1 MGFDALINTLCCTC
15 FVLFGLWIIADVVQ
29 AVQLLVVIRAYKRN
43 EKNVFAIPFT
53 LLLTRLFHEV
63 AVPKFLAAEAI
74 QRGELPAAV
83 ATHGH
88 QTPAAVPVKYVG
100 QGANPSLSMAAGV
113 TSALSS
119 STPDEVLNKLP
130 AKALTD
136 RLRGRAGRAYKEGKC
151 KRAGDGVDRENVHHR
166 QGQQRHDSVAEATV
180 NPTHTAADGSVL
192 TSSSGPTWWTRRL
205 EGQCLVL
212 GLRLPLELLPA
223 PSTSTQASASE
234 KAEVCGVGGS
244 SGTGNGP
251 GSSNGATAR
260 QPTVNLQLKQY
271 QLAPASLVA
280 SATASSLA
288 FSHHKTLPCVAGRQ
302 VRVAVAQQ
310 LAVAPLHVYT
320 RAALTRMHDNKLFVP
335 SPLTRTPSRHLGF
348 DAVKYAYTQHCQRL
362 LEVAVAEQTAIAQR
376 VRHDR
381 KSTKRAQRIAAM
393 LMHYLEYAHTDND
406 VEDAVNDRD
415 ARDGAGSSGGAGAGA
430 GADTS
435 QTTSGMRRAAA
446 TRRVAAERGNNTSSF
461 PSYSKLRGGTRKGK
475 AGGGAGVGRAELPQ
489 RSRTPW
495 IPVLMG
501 SVGNHT
507 DEYDAVGR
515 DVDFASSALSGHS
528 LHHAAAPLPPAP
540 STLPQQS
547 FLQSHSTSSP
557 MHSSQIAAVPP
568 QLSPAQESR
577 RGSSKRRRRAEQ
589 MLSVADRAVEVL
601 EGRVERVRLA
611 QALRPRYSSLICS
624 VRFAAEQFVVRRG
637 VSGPPTWTPL
647 QADAASRVVDK
658 GMARGVESSLMLGSR
673 GAATRVS
680 RQSSSSSSSS
690 LSPHRLRLHR
700 RRRIQ
705 NRSSTSPAWLQVAA
719 REASASAFGAQGSR
733 SVFGPPGGLINY
745 RGSAGNSSACASA
758 TLSSQISSSFTDG
771 QLPADTRFFSHGLRP
786 LSGAATLERSDT
798 HHRNTSSI
806 LSRDR
811 SDPLP
816 PVLVSPSIRAYY
828 SNFALAQP
836 LPPNAISS
844 APAHAFAETVAPLVS
859 PSTSTRSASAAN
871 AAMEFLRGSRLRE
884 NNMRADIAAGVGSRL
899 HSTTVALAAA
909 QAPPG
914 DGSPHQSVIKDDF
927 SVSAEEVLRL
937 PRSVGATSSKHMTP
951 LMGRVGASGE
961 ETQGLATV
969 SASESAASRRLQP
982 EELQP
987 EASCSKEALQSAATT
1002 AAPPPPSISASA
1014 PPGLLPPRS
1023 TDLRVVYV
1031 IGADRATLLRSLT
1044 LDATRSFAA
1053 GTQNFL
1059 CFFTPSDER
1068 RAWRRHMEQLDRQNR
1083 AELQR
1088 LAPLDTLA
1096 DASLPRE
1103 QRSSN
1108 DGAIDCV
1115 CSSNAVP
1122 SQNWAEE
1129 RLLSA
1134 SVAASCR
1141 DVGPSSGDLR
1151 MSKQASGDGALG
1163 DIHDDVFGNFG
1174 AVSQQHRAMRLNAT
1188 SFINIAGADLST
1200 PTAASASS
1208 ASAMVTVPS
1217 AHQRDDSS
1225 FSTLHSLENSV
1236 CSIREPLHA
1245 VHSGTSEASKA
1256 SVVPHSESS
1265 SPPSLTTIQSLS
1277 VVRPAPSTSASPA
1290 PLAAWGDEKD
1300 ACGAPTISRSLAT
1313 APTEAARPPH
1323 QTASIASDSKAGGQ
1337 GILDC
1342 SAAAAAAA
1350 GGVDKH
1356 VDVVAAAAAP
1366 VVNATPPTAATTA
1379 FPNPAASASKK
1390 GAAETKKGT
1399 TVSAAAVAA
1408 VPGRAPPLPASPP
1421 PVVTDSVS
1429 AHDVR
1434 QYVSAVGVT
1443 LPEQVYLLRD
1453 AGASTLQRG
1462 LAATSHNAP
1471 MLHSR
1476 RESSVR
1482 NTGNDI
1488 SAAVVQPAVG
1498 GCALHDRALPSAVLS
1513 RGVTRVLEGQ
1523 VEVAELSV
1531 DVLSR
1536 QVSPFVPMK
1545 PPPLSDSDGD
1555 DSAENSVSSG
1565 SSHRADYDDTSDSHS
1580 RSSAATDGGD
1590 DNVGVRED
1598 AADARRSSPS
1608 RRRGKQ
1614 PQMSKAAAAASNHH
1628 LERSPKGDA
1637 AAKRSR
1643 KAPPLPS
1650 SHSRRRLQRH
1660 LARWNRHIRRRRAA
1674 AIKAGNVPI
1683 AVGALFFT
1691 APPTLPAALVQ
1702 QQQLQLLAQLERGER
1717 ARLLV
1722 PEWALNGSEIAART
1736 PVATEDTQQEGPR
1749 ASPPSLHAKQSPPPR
1764 ICVTLIY
1771 TATAEQVAQ
1780 ALVRAAEVAAAAA
1793 AAALTNKSA
1802 RYDAV
1807 GPWLHRNSAVASHRG
1822 RWCSAAAAAAGRQA
1836 QSSYDSYELVSS
1848 NAVSGLYPPTPLR
1861 QRTATAVAE
1870 ASRRGRREPSST
1882 STALPSEENSLHYS
1896 FLSESFT
1903 SQQSREDFS
1912 IIAPDFFVS
1921 GEDLLSCQPSSV
1933 PPARHHRT
1941 MSPLSSGSAT
1951 TAFCERN
1958 GMEGAGCR
1966 EDSGSGNDDTAAS
1979 EAAAVAAD
1987 AALASVHDRPP
1998 SWLLLTESSDSVHG
2012 GREGRSGVGGS
2023 AAVAGGRWGV
2033 FGIGADAV
2041 TGGVSRTSTS
2051 VYAEGFERCSS
2062 SAAHLSHT
2070 EGAGDTVAWAGSV
2083 SVSAGG
2089 AHANEARSKSVR
2101 FKAAEAGR
2109 CEEDKFGASD
2119 ELRNVLHDSAC
2130 FPEGV
2135 PVGVSLTYVRIGK
2148 DLYAI
2153 TEVVDRSFLQYRE
2166 ERVIQLHTSREE
2178 GGGRRASDGDDDSF
2192 TPLSD
2197 SGEDAREDG
2206 ACSSSSLTNSS
2217 FASHTSFNTLDAALQ
2232 AIRCQHEAAARH
2244 QRHRLYHRCRAI
2256 STSDFGGLSYSLAG
2270 SAPLR
2275 SGMRRQEMH
2284 MCWRC
2289 LSAEAVVIFVPCGHY
2304 AVCEGCAELLA
2315 KCCVCRTPILSSVV
2329 LLERSRSQE

>member
-43 EKNVFAIPFT
+43 EKNVFAIPFA
-53 LLLTRLFHEV
+53 LLLTRLFHEM

-88 QTPAAVPVKYVG
+88 QTPAAVPVQYVG

-136 RLRGRAGRAYKEGKC
+136 RLRGRAGRPYKEGKR
-151 KRAGDGVDRENVHHR
+151 KRAGNGVDRESLHHR
-166 QGQQRHDSVAEATV
+166 QGQQRHDSVAEVTV
-180 NPTHTAADGSVL
+180 GPTHTAADGSVL

-234 KAEVCGVGGS
+234 KAEACGVGGS

-251 GSSNGATAR
+251 GSSNGATAP

-310 LAVAPLHVYT
+310 LAAAPLHVYT
-320 RAALTRMHDNKLFVP
+320 RAALTRIHDNKLSVP

-393 LMHYLEYAHTDND
+393 LMHYLEYAHTNND
-406 VEDAVNDRD
+406 VQDAVNDGD
-415 ARDGAGSSGGAGAGA
+415 ARDGAGSSGGGGA

-446 TRRVAAERGNNTSSF
+446 TRRVAAERGNNTSTFS
-461 PSYSKLRGGTRKGK
+461 SYSELRGGTRKGK
-475 AGGGAGVGRAELPQ
+475 AGGGAGVGRTELPQ

-528 LHHAAAPLPPAP
+528 LHHTAAPLPSAP
-540 STLPQQS
+540 STLPRQS

-589 MLSVADRAVEVL
+589 MLSVADSAFEAL

-624 VRFAAEQFVVRRG
+624 VRFAAERFVVRRG
-637 VSGPPTWTPL
+637 VSEPPTWTPL
-647 QADAASRVVDK
+647 HADAAARVVDK
-658 GMARGVESSLMLGSR
+658 SMARGVESSLLLGSR

-680 RQSSSSSSSS
+680 CQSSSSSSSS
-690 LSPHRLRLHR
+690 LSPHRLRVHR
-700 RRRIQ
+700 GHRIQ

-719 REASASAFGAQGSR
+719 REASDSAFGAQGSR
-733 SVFGPPGGLINY
+733 SVFGPPGDSINY
-745 RGSAGNSSACASA
+745 CGSAGNSSACASA

-771 QLPADTRFFSHGLRP
+771 QLPADTRFFSHGWRP

-811 SDPLP
+811 SDQLP
-816 PVLVSPSIRAYY
+816 PVLGSPSIGAYS
-828 SNFALAQP
+828 SNFASAQP

-844 APAHAFAETVAPLVS
+844 TPAHAFAETVAPLVS
-859 PSTSTRSASAAN
+859 PSASTRSTSAAN

-884 NNMRADIAAGVGSRL
+884 NNLRADIAAGVGSSL
-899 HSTTVALAAA
+899 HSTTVALDTT
-909 QAPPG
+909 QALPG
-914 DGSPHQSVIKDDF
+914 DGSPHQSVAKDDF
-927 SVSAEEVLRL
+927 SVSAKEVLRL

-951 LMGRVGASGE
+951 LMGPVGASGE
-961 ETQGLATV
+961 ETHGLTTV
-969 SASESAASRRLQP
+969 AAAESAASRRLQP

-987 EASCSKEALQSAATT
+987 VASCSEEALQSAANN
-1002 AAPPPPSISASA
+1002 AAPPPQCISASA
-1014 PPGLLPPRS
+1014 PSGLLPPRS

-1059 CFFTPSDER
+1059 CFFTPADER
-1068 RAWRRHMEQLDRQNR
+1068 RAWRRHMKQLDRQNR

-1115 CSSNAVP
+1115 SSSNAVP
-1122 SQNWAEE
+1122 PQNWAEE

-1141 DVGPSSGDLR
+1141 DVSPSSGDLR

-1163 DIHDDVFGNFG
+1163 DMRGDVFGNFG
-1174 AVSQQHRAMRLNAT
+1174 AVSQQHRAMRSNAT
-1188 SFINIAGADLST
+1188 SFIDIAGADLST
-1200 PTAASASS
+1200 PTAASESS

-1225 FSTLHSLENSV
+1225 FSTLHSLESSV
-1236 CSIREPLHA
+1236 CSKREPLHA
-1245 VHSGTSEASKA
+1245 VHSVTSEASKT
-1256 SVVPHSESS
+1256 SVVPRSESS

-1277 VVRPAPSTSASPA
+1277 VVRPTPSTSASPA
-1290 PLAAWGDEKD
+1290 PLAARGDEKD
-1300 ACGAPTISRSLAT
+1300 ACGAPTISRSPAT
-1313 APTEAARPPH
+1313 APTEAARSPH
-1323 QTASIASDSKAGGQ
+1323 QTASIASDFKAGGQ

-1342 SAAAAAAA
+1342 SAAAAAAVE

-1356 VDVVAAAAAP
+1356 VDVVAAAAAT
-1366 VVNATPPTAATTA
+1366 VVDATPPTSATTA
-1379 FPNPAASASKK
+1379 FPNLAASASKN
-1390 GAAETKKGT
+1390 GAAEKGAT
-1399 TVSAAAVAA
+1399 ASAAA
-1408 VPGRAPPLPASPP
+1408 VPGRAPPLPVPPP

-1429 AHDVR
+1429 THDVR

-1453 AGASTLQRG
+1453 VGASTLQRG

-1488 SAAVVQPAVG
+1488 SAAVVPPDVG
-1498 GCALHDRALPSAVLS
+1498 SCALHDRALLSACAAAVLS
-1513 RGVTRVLEGQ
+1513 RGATRVLEGQ
-1523 VEVAELSV
+1523 VEVAELSL

-1536 QVSPFVPMK
+1536 QVLPFVPMK
-1545 PPPLSDSDGD
+1545 PPPLSDSDED
-1555 DSAENSVSSG
+1555 DSAECSVSSG
-1565 SSHRADYDDTSDSHS
+1565 SSHRADCDDTSDSHS
-1580 RSSAATDGGD
+1580 RSSAATDDGD
-1590 DNVGVRED
+1590 DNFGVRED
-1598 AADARRSSPS
+1598 AADVRRSSPS
-1608 RRRGKQ
+1608 RRPGKQ

-1628 LERSPKGDA
+1628 LGRFPKGDA

-1643 KAPPLPS
+1643 KASPPSS
-1650 SHSRRRLQRH
+1650 SHSRRRLKRH

-1674 AIKAGNVPI
+1674 AIKAGNVPV

-1702 QQQLQLLAQLERGER
+1702 QQQQQLLAQLERGER

-1722 PEWALNGSEIAART
+1722 PEWALNETEVAVRT

-1749 ASPPSLHAKQSPPPR
+1749 ASPPSLHEKQSPPPR
-1764 ICVTLIY
+1764 ICMTLIY

-1793 AAALTNKSA
+1793 AAALTSKST

-1807 GPWLHRNSAVASHRG
+1807 GPWLHRNSAVANHRG
-1822 RWCSAAAAAAGRQA
+1822 RWCSAAAAAAGRQV

-1882 STALPSEENSLHYS
+1882 STALPSEEDSLHYS

-1903 SQQSREDFS
+1903 PQQSREYVS
-1912 IIAPDFFVS
+1912 GIAPDFFVS

-1941 MSPLSSGSAT
+1941 MPPLSSGSAT

-1958 GMEGAGCR
+1958 GIEGAGCR
-1966 EDSGSGNDDTAAS
+1966 EDSGSGDDGTAAS

-1987 AALASVHDRPP
+1987 AALASVHDQPP
-1998 SWLLLTESSDSVHG
+1998 SLLLLTESSDSVHG

-2023 AAVAGGRWGV
+2023 AAAAGGRCGV
-2033 FGIGADAV
+2033 FGIGAGGADAV

-2051 VYAEGFERCSS
+2051 IYAEGFERCSS

-2070 EGAGDTVAWAGSV
+2070 KDAGDTVAWARSV
-2083 SVSAGG
+2083 PVSAGG
-2089 AHANEARSKSVR
+2089 AHTNDSRSKRVR

-2109 CEEDKFGASD
+2109 CEEDKLGASD

-2178 GGGRRASDGDDDSF
+2178 GGGRRASDG
-2192 TPLSD
+2192 
-2197 SGEDAREDG
+2197 EDAREDG

-2217 FASHTSFNTLDAALQ
+2217 FASHTSFNTLDAALE
-2232 AIRCQHEAAARH
+2232 AIRCQHEAAARQ

-2256 STSDFGGLSYSLAG
+2256 SASDFGGLSYSLAG
-2270 SAPLR
+2270 SAPLG

-2304 AVCEGCAELLA
+2304 AVCEACAELLA
-2315 KCCVCRTPILSSVV
+2315 NCCVCRTPILSSVV

>member
-1 MGFDALINTLCCTC
+1 MGFDALINTVCCTC

-43 EKNVFAIPFT
+43 EKNVFAIPFA
-53 LLLTRLFHEV
+53 LLLTRLFHEM

-88 QTPAAVPVKYVG
+88 QTPAAVPVEYVG
-100 QGANPSLSMAAGV
+100 QGANLSLFMAAGV
-113 TSALSS
+113 TTALSS
-119 STPDEVLNKLP
+119 STPGEVLNKLP
-130 AKALTD
+130 TKALTE
-136 RLRGRAGRAYKEGKC
+136 RLRGRAGRPYKEGKC

-166 QGQQRHDSVAEATV
+166 QGQQRHDSVAEVTV
-180 NPTHTAADGSVL
+180 APTPTAADGSVM
-192 TSSSGPTWWTRRL
+192 TSSSGPTWWKRRL

-234 KAEVCGVGGS
+234 KAEACGVGGS

-280 SATASSLA
+280 PATASSLA

-310 LAVAPLHVYT
+310 LAAAPLHVYT
-320 RAALTRMHDNKLFVP
+320 RAALTRMHDNKLFMP
-335 SPLTRTPSRHLGF
+335 SPLTRTPSQHLGF
-348 DAVKYAYTQHCQRL
+348 DAVKYAYTQHCRRL

-406 VEDAVNDRD
+406 VEDAVNDGD
-415 ARDGAGSSGGAGAGA
+415 ARDGAGSSGGGGDGGGA

-435 QTTSGMRRAAA
+435 QTTSGMRRASA

-475 AGGGAGVGRAELPQ
+475 AGGGAGVGRTELPQ

-501 SVGNHT
+501 SVGDHT
-507 DEYDAVGR
+507 DEHDAVGR

-528 LHHAAAPLPPAP
+528 LHHTVAPLPPAP
-540 STLPQQS
+540 SALPQQS
-547 FLQSHSTSSP
+547 FLRSHSTSLP

-589 MLSVADRAVEVL
+589 MLSVADSAVEAL

-624 VRFAAEQFVVRRG
+624 VRFAAERFVVRRG
-637 VSGPPTWTPL
+637 VSEPPTWTPL
-647 QADAASRVVDK
+647 HADAASRVVDK
-658 GMARGVESSLMLGSR
+658 GMAHGVESTLVLGSR

-680 RQSSSSSSSS
+680 CQSSSSSSSS

-700 RRRIQ
+700 GHRIQ
-705 NRSSTSPAWLQVAA
+705 NRCSTSPTWLQVAA
-719 REASASAFGAQGSR
+719 REASTSTFGAQDSR
-733 SVFGPPGGLINY
+733 SVFAPPGDSINY
-745 RGSAGNSSACASA
+745 RGSAGNSSACTSA
-758 TLSSQISSSFTDG
+758 TPSSQISSSFTDG
-771 QLPADTRFFSHGLRP
+771 QLPADPRFFSHGLRP
-786 LSGAATLERSDT
+786 LSGAATLERNDT
-798 HHRNTSSI
+798 HYMTTSSI
-806 LSRDR
+806 VSRDR

-816 PVLVSPSIRAYY
+816 PVLVSPSIGAYS

-859 PSTSTRSASAAN
+859 PSASARSASAAN

-884 NNMRADIAAGVGSRL
+884 NNMRADIAAGVGSSL
-899 HSTTVALAAA
+899 HSTTVALAAT

-914 DGSPHQSVIKDDF
+914 DGSPHQSVTDDF
-927 SVSAEEVLRL
+927 PVSPKEVVRL
-937 PRSVGATSSKHMTP
+937 PRSVAATSSKHMTP
-951 LMGRVGASGE
+951 LLGRVGASGE
-961 ETQGLATV
+961 ETQGLTTV
-969 SASESAASRRLQP
+969 AAAEPAASRRLQT
-982 EELQP
+982 EEMQP
-987 EASCSKEALQSAATT
+987 VASCCEEALQSAANT
-1002 AAPPPPSISASA
+1002 AAPPPPCISASA
-1014 PPGLLPPRS
+1014 PSGLLPPRS

-1059 CFFTPSDER
+1059 CFFTPADER
-1068 RAWRRHMEQLDRQNR
+1068 RAWRRHMEQIDRQNR

-1103 QRSSN
+1103 QRNSN

-1115 CSSNAVP
+1115 RSSNAVP
-1122 SQNWAEE
+1122 PQNWAGE
-1129 RLLSA
+1129 RLLHA

-1141 DVGPSSGDLR
+1141 DVSPSNGDLR

-1163 DIHDDVFGNFG
+1163 DMHGDVFGYFG
-1174 AVSQQHRAMRLNAT
+1174 AVSQQRRAMRSNAT
-1188 SFINIAGADLST
+1188 SFINIADADLST

-1217 AHQRDDSS
+1217 AHQRADSS

-1245 VHSGTSEASKA
+1245 VRSGTSETSKA

-1290 PLAAWGDEKD
+1290 PLAARGDEKD
-1300 ACGAPTISRSLAT
+1300 ACGAPAISHSPAT

-1350 GGVDKH
+1350 AAGGVDKH
-1356 VDVVAAAAAP
+1356 VDVVGAAAAP
-1366 VVNATPPTAATTA
+1366 VVYATPPTAVTTA
-1379 FPNPAASASKK
+1379 FPNPAASASEK
-1390 GAAETKKGT
+1390 GAAETKKGAT
-1399 TVSAAAVAA
+1399 ASAAAVAV
-1408 VPGRAPPLPASPP
+1408 VPGRALPLPVPP
-1421 PVVTDSVS
+1421 PAVVTDSVS
-1429 AHDVR
+1429 AHEVR

-1453 AGASTLQRG
+1453 AGASTLQHG
-1462 LAATSHNAP
+1462 LTSTSRNNP

-1476 RESSVR
+1476 RESSLR
-1482 NTGNDI
+1482 NTGNDT
-1488 SAAVVQPAVG
+1488 SAVVVPPDVG
-1498 GCALHDRALPSAVLS
+1498 GCALHGRGLLSACAAAGIS
-1513 RGVTRVLEGQ
+1513 GSATRVLEGQ
-1523 VEVAELSV
+1523 VEVAELSIG
-1531 DVLSR
+1531 VLNR

-1555 DSAENSVSSG
+1555 DSAECSVSSG
-1565 SSHRADYDDTSDSHS
+1565 SS
-1580 RSSAATDGGD
+1580 AATDDGGA
-1590 DNVGVRED
+1590 NVGVRVG
-1598 AADARRSSPS
+1598 AAEARRSSPS
-1608 RRRGKQ
+1608 LRSGKR

-1628 LERSPKGDA
+1628 LGRSPKGDA

-1643 KAPPLPS
+1643 KASPPSS
-1650 SHSRRRLQRH
+1650 SHSRRRLKRH

-1674 AIKAGNVPI
+1674 AIKAGNVPV

-1691 APPTLPAALVQ
+1691 APPTLPATLVQ
-1702 QQQLQLLAQLERGER
+1702 QQQLLLLAQLERGER

-1722 PEWALNGSEIAART
+1722 PEWALNGSEVAVRT

-1749 ASPPSLHAKQSPPPR
+1749 ASPPSLHEKQSPWPR

-1780 ALVRAAEVAAAAA
+1780 SLVRAAEVAAAAA
-1793 AAALTNKSA
+1793 AAALSNKST

-1807 GPWLHRNSAVASHRG
+1807 GPWLHRNSAVANYRG
-1822 RWCSAAAAAAGRQA
+1822 RWCSVAAAATGRQE

-1870 ASRRGRREPSST
+1870 ASRRGRRERSST

-1896 FLSESFT
+1896 FLSESFAP
-1903 SQQSREDFS
+1903 QQSREDSS

-1921 GEDLLSCQPSSV
+1921 GEDLLSRQPSSV
-1933 PPARHHRT
+1933 PPPRHHCT
-1941 MSPLSSGSAT
+1941 ISPLSSGSAT

-1966 EDSGSGNDDTAAS
+1966 EDSGSGSGDNGTEAS
-1979 EAAAVAAD
+1979 EAAAVAED
-1987 AALASVHDRPP
+1987 AALASVHDRLP
-1998 SWLLLTESSDSVHG
+1998 SLLLLTESSDSVYG

-2023 AAVAGGRWGV
+2023 AAAAGGGWGV
-2033 FGIGADAV
+2033 VGIYTAGADAV

-2051 VYAEGFERCSS
+2051 LYAEGFERCSS

-2070 EGAGDTVAWAGSV
+2070 KDAGNTVAWAGSV
-2083 SVSAGG
+2083 PVSAGG
-2089 AHANEARSKSVR
+2089 VHANEAHSKSVR

-2119 ELRNVLHDSAC
+2119 ELRSVLHDSAC

-2135 PVGVSLTYVRIGK
+2135 PVGVSLTHVRIGK
-2148 DLYAI
+2148 DLYAV

-2166 ERVIQLHTSREE
+2166 ERVIQLHTSRDE
-2178 GGGRRASDGDDDSF
+2178 GGGRRASNGDDDSF

-2217 FASHTSFNTLDAALQ
+2217 FASHTSFHTLDAALE
-2232 AIRCQHEAAARH
+2232 AMRCQHEAAARQ

-2256 STSDFGGLSYSLAG
+2256 STSDFGGLSYSLSG

-2304 AVCEGCAELLA
+2304 AVCETCAELLA
-2315 KCCVCRTPILSSVV
+2315 NCCVCRTPILSSVV